1 LLAAWTERDSRI
13 FAGESTRGSGGSFRF
28 LVFGAACAAY
38 DGKKR
43 VVIRYTGGTDGTGL
57 YINRGTNMGTGTIG
71 TATEKFFN
79 FHSIGMI

>member
-1 LLAAWTERDSRI
+1 
-13 FAGESTRGSGGSFRF
+13 
-28 LVFGAACAAY
+28 
-38 DGKKR
+38 
-43 VVIRYTGGTDGTGL
+43 VIRYTGGTDGTGL